1 VGSSERSQR
10 ASCRWLMLMAA
21 MISILA
27 AGCAVGSTTS
37 HCATLPACTAAGSR
51 RLGQVVLVPQG
62 ATFVQGEIKQGVLG
76 VEFRDTAT
84 GRRFSMFVGHP
95 ASGTTSCPGTV
106 ITLSTTRRF
115 CYGRTTE
122 LLAQFT
128 AQRLLYTLTVSLP
141 SGSVSTGP
149 AAAVSDQEL
158 VTRIVSA
165 MA

>member
-1 VGSSERSQR
+1 
-10 ASCRWLMLMAA
+10 MLMAA
-21 MISILA
+21 IISILA
-27 AGCAVGSTTS
+27 AGCALGSTTS

-51 RLGQVVLVPQG
+51 RLSQVVLVPQG

-84 GRRFSMFVGHP
+84 GRTFSMFVGHP

-115 CYGRTTE
+115 CYGRTTTQ
-122 LLAQFT
+122 LVAQFT
-128 AQRLLYTLTVSLP
+128 AQHLLYTLTVNPS
-141 SGSVSTGP
+141 SGSVNSSP
-149 AAAVSDQEL
+149 ADAASDQEL